1 MASAQNVFSK
11 RRRRALVHEKALTD
25 SLREQGHG
33 AGETSH
39 ARKASQYTV
48 ELGYTTLAHWICSW
62 SAASSC
68 VGGLG
73 WLLSQMA
80 DFVVPLYVT
89 ALEPGGE
96 PYTLESIFQ
105 TLFEN
110 PGQKSNTSN
119 VTPQVLPKRSMSEAR
134 GGLSSGCIRV
144 PN

>member
-1 MASAQNVFSK
+1 M
-11 RRRRALVHEKALTD
+11 HEKALTD

-39 ARKASQYTV
+39 ARKASQYTL
-48 ELGYTTLAHWICSW
+48 ELGYTTLAHWVCSC

-89 ALEPGGE
+89 ALEPRGE
-96 PYTLESIFQ
+96 PYTVRKLLMLRVKIRNQSLKIFIRYAAN
-105 TLFEN
+105 LA
-110 PGQKSNTSN
+110 
-119 VTPQVLPKRSMSEAR
+119 EA
-134 GGLSSGCIRV
+134 
-144 PN
+144 

>member
-1 MASAQNVFSK
+1 M
-11 RRRRALVHEKALTD
+11 HEKALTD

-39 ARKASQYTV
+39 ARKASQYTL
-48 ELGYTTLAHWICSW
+48 ELGYTTLADWVCSW

-89 ALEPGGE
+89 ALEPRGE
-96 PYTLESIFQ
+96 PYTVRKHFSKS
-105 TLFEN
+105 FER
-110 PGQKSNTSN
+110 T
-119 VTPQVLPKRSMSEAR
+119 RSKIITVNRYAASFAEASAKH
-134 GGLSSGCIRV
+134 GLSSGY
-144 PN
+144 

>member
-1 MASAQNVFSK
+1 MMASARDLLSK
-11 RRRRALVHEKALTD
+11 LRRRHRSVHEKALTD

-39 ARKASQYTV
+39 ARKGSQYTV

-80 DFVVPLYVT
+80 DFVVPLYAT
-89 ALEPGGE
+89 AVELENE
-96 PYTLESIFQ
+96 PICFR
-105 TLFEN
+105 
-110 PGQKSNTSN
+110 K
-119 VTPQVLPKRSMSEAR
+119 
-134 GGLSSGCIRV
+134 LSSSPITY
-144 PN
+144 PNFTP